1 MINFHKFATFLLVGA
16 FAEPESDAKPHADSK
31 ADADALAWYASYGY
45 WPIGYTGYYYTHGY
59 PLAYSLYGRKKRAA
73 DAVATPDAEPV
84 SKADADA
91 LIYYTT
97 YGVLPVG
104 YTGYYYTHPYLLYG
118 RKKREADAEPHADS
132 KADADALAWYA
143 IHGYWPV
150 GYTGYYYTHGY
161 PLAYSLY
168 GRKKRAAEAEPR
180 PAAEPH
186 ADSKADADALAH
198 YGLYGYWPRWY
209 TGYYYYAGYP
219 YYWYGK

>member
-1 MINFHKFATFLLVGA
+1 MGKLIFLATFLLVGA

-45 WPIGYTGYYYTHGY
+45 WPVGYTGYYYTHGY

-73 DAVATPDAEPV
+73 DAEAAPDAEPV

-104 YTGYYYTHPYLLYG
+104 YTGYYYTHPYVLYG
-118 RKKREADAEPHADS
+118 RKKREADA
-132 KADADALAWYA
+132 DALAWYG

-168 GRKKRAAEAEPR
+168 GRKKRAAEAVPR
-180 PAAEPH
+180 PSAEPH
-186 ADSKADADALAH
+186 ADSEADAEAIAH
-198 YGLYGYWPRWY
+198 YRLY
-209 TGYYYYAGYP
+209 
-219 YYWYGK
+219 

>member
-1 MINFHKFATFLLVGA
+1 MKLIFLATFLLVGA

-45 WPIGYTGYYYTHGY
+45 WP
-59 PLAYSLYGRKKRAA
+59 
-73 DAVATPDAEPV
+73 
-84 SKADADA
+84 
-91 LIYYTT
+91 
-97 YGVLPVG
+97 VG
-104 YTGYYYTHPYLLYG
+104 YTGYYYTHPYVLYG

-132 KADADALAWYA
+132 KADADALAWYG

-180 PAAEPH
+180 PSAEPH
-186 ADSKADADALAH
+186 ADSEADTTASH
-198 YGLYGYWPRWY
+198 
-209 TGYYYYAGYP
+209 
-219 YYWYGK
+219 

>member
-1 MINFHKFATFLLVGA
+1 MGTSICSLVLCRYRKKNVSPTMKLIFLATFLFVGA

-45 WPIGYTGYYYTHGY
+45 WPVGYTGYYYTHGY

-73 DAVATPDAEPV
+73 DAEAAPEAEPV

-104 YTGYYYTHPYLLYG
+104 YTGYYYTHPY
-118 RKKREADAEPHADS
+118 
-132 KADADALAWYA
+132 
-143 IHGYWPV
+143 V
-150 GYTGYYYTHGY
+150 
-161 PLAYSLY
+161 LY

-180 PAAEPH
+180 PSAEPH
-186 ADSKADADALAH
+186 ADSEADAEALAH
-198 YGLYGYWPRWY
+198 YRLYGYWPRYY

>member
-1 MINFHKFATFLLVGA
+1 MGKLIFLATFLLVGA

-45 WPIGYTGYYYTHGY
+45 WPVGYTGYYYTHGY
-59 PLAYSLYGRKKRAA
+59 PLAYSLYGRKKGAA
-73 DAVATPDAEPV
+73 DAEAAPDAEPV

-104 YTGYYYTHPYLLYG
+104 YTGYYYTHPYVLYG
-118 RKKREADAEPHADS
+118 RKKR
-132 KADADALAWYA
+132 KADADALAWYG

-150 GYTGYYYTHGY
+150 GYTGYYYIHGY

-180 PAAEPH
+180 PSAEPH
-186 ADSKADADALAH
+186 ADSEADAEALAH
-198 YGLYGYWPRWY
+198 YRLYGYWPRYY